1 MKNKTNQQ
9 PAKSESP
16 LLGRGTGEAI
26 SIIDKHLADGLLYI
40 DPTRPLVIISA
51 ELHLAVMDN
60 EAKAAR
66 WPWRWLIRH
75 GWVQRDVRYRRLM
88 KAVLLYLELP
98 RGVAQ
103 SRHEERLIAMGMDRA
118 EARREAAIKHP
129 VHSGPLHFI
138 VAAPA
143 TDVQP
148 LTEATPL
155 LLGTYYND
163 RIALVEAP
171 STPPEG
177 ELADIADDDGLV

>member
-1 MKNKTNQQ
+1 MKNKNN

-26 SIIDKHLADGLLYI
+26 SIIDKYLADGLLYL
-40 DPTRPLVIISA
+40 DSHAPLVIISA
-51 ELHLAVMDN
+51 ELHLAHIDD
-60 EAKAAR
+60 ERKAAR

-75 GWVQRDVRYRRLM
+75 GWVQRDARYRRLM
-88 KAVLLYLELP
+88 RAVLLYLELP

-103 SRHEERLIAMGMDRA
+103 SRHEERLIAMGMDRS
-118 EARREAAIKHP
+118 EAHREAAIKHP

-138 VAAPA
+138 VAAPT

-155 LLGTYYND
+155 LLGTYHND
-163 RIALVEAP
+163 RIAFVSANENDNDNADEN
-171 STPPEG
+171 PP
-177 ELADIADDDGLV
+177 AQ